1 MNDRVTSVSLLG
13 SDDKLDWPDDA
24 VEVAKIGE
32 AWGIK
37 GGFKVL
43 PFSGDPQ
50 ALFGTKRWFLR
61 PAEAQ
66 PGALSRPGAPRAS
79 APVPASKSGSP
90 RLASACALKVKQAR
104 EQGDVVVVTAEGV
117 EDRNQAESLRGA
129 RVFVSRSSFPTP
141 EEDEFYWIDL
151 IGLSVINREG
161 QALGMVEGLIETGP
175 HCVLRCVD
183 EDKVERLI
191 PFVSAYIDKVNMAD
205 RQIIADWGLDF

>member
-66 PGALSRPGAPRAS
+66 PGALVRPGAAAAS
-79 APVPASKSGSP
+79 AKTVAAK
-90 RLASACALKVKQAR
+90 LAKPCAVKVKQAR

-117 EDRNQAESLRGA
+117 DDRNQAEALRGA
-129 RVFVSRSSFPTP
+129 RIFVSRSSFPTP
-141 EEDEFYWIDL
+141 DEDEFYWIDL
-151 IGLSVINREG
+151 IGLTVVNREG
-161 QALGMVEGLIETGP
+161 QVLGVVADLLETGP

-183 EDKVERLI
+183 EQKVERLI
-191 PFVSAYIDKVNMAD
+191 PFVSAYIDKVNMAE